1 MSDVKNRRNRI
12 GSSDAEMVARIG
24 RLGHVPESYNLRL
37 GQLIGEYEP
46 QQITTDAIEK
56 GNYMEVMFYELI
68 SEKWFG
74 EKRSNP
80 LFISKNLRYT
90 YFDVMNHI
98 DVEILDKLM
107 IIWFEHKATNHD
119 DINEVFKK
127 YFFQLQW
134 HCMLLEERADQ
145 EGTLPILKLAWFSTK
160 KNSLEFM
167 DVKPEYGVFELFKRG
182 LDILDKHLTTFEF
195 KMPETVE
202 AAYLPD
208 TVKMVVEQTANYLAE
223 INRLNDEVSKLKETL
238 KVAMERAGIK
248 KIDNEYLSIT
258 YVPEGET
265 ARLDTAKL
273 KVEMPEIAEKYMKVT
288 RRKSYVN
295 INGKYKK
302 RGA

>member
-1 MSDVKNRRNRI
+1 MNDVTNRKNRL
-12 GSSDAEMVARIG
+12 GSTDAEMVARIA

-46 QQITTDAIEK
+46 QEISTPAIEQGK
-56 GNYMEVMFYELI
+56 QIEGMFYEI
-68 SEKWFG
+68 IAEKWLG

-80 LFISKNLRYT
+80 LFVSKNLKYT
-90 YFDVMNHI
+90 YFDVVNHI
-98 DVEILDKLM
+98 DVEVCDSLM
-107 IIWFEHKATNHD
+107 VLWYELKATNHD
-119 DINEVFKK
+119 DIEQVYKK
-127 YFFQLQW
+127 YYYQLQW
-134 HCMLLEERADQ
+134 HAMLLEERAVNL
-145 EGTLPILKLAWFSTK
+145 GVIPALKLAWFSTK

-208 TVKMVVEQTANYLAE
+208 TVKKVVEQTANYLAE

-265 ARLDTAKL
+265 TRIDTAKL
-273 KVEMPEIAEKYMKVT
+273 KVEMPEIAEKYTIVKQRKPFVT
-288 RRKSYVN
+288 IKT
-295 INGKYKK
+295 K
-302 RGA
+302 

>member
-12 GSSDAEMVARIG
+12 GSSDAEMIAKIG
-24 RLGHVPESYNLRL
+24 RLGHVPESYNIRL
-37 GQLIGEYEP
+37 GQLIGAYEP
-46 QQITTDAIEK
+46 QQITTEAIEK
-56 GNYMEVMFYELI
+56 GNYIEGMFYELI
-68 SEKWFG
+68 AEKWLG

-80 LFISKNLRYT
+80 LFISKKLSHYIH
-90 YFDVMNHI
+90 FDVINHI
-98 DVEILDKLM
+98 DVEVIDKLM
-107 IIWFEHKATNHD
+107 LLWYEHKATNHD
-119 DINEVFKK
+119 SIDEVYKK

-134 HCMLLEERADQ
+134 HCMLQGERADQ

-182 LDILDKHLTTFEF
+182 LDILDKHLETFEF

-208 TVKMVVEQTANYLAE
+208 TVKKVVEQTANYLAE
-223 INRLNDEVSKLKETL
+223 INRLNDEVAKLKETL

-265 ARLDTAKL
+265 ARLDMAKL
-273 KVEMPEIAEKYMKVT
+273 KVEMPEIAEKYTKIVKRKPFVT
-288 RRKSYVN
+288 FKT
-295 INGKYKK
+295 K
-302 RGA
+302 